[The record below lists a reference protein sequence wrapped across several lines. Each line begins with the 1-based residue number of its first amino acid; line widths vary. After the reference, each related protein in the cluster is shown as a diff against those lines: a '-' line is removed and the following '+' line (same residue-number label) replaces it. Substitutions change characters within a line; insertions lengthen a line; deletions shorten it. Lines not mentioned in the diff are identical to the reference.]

1 MQNNPKKVLMSIS
14 LERELIQ
21 STLERNQGDISQTA
35 KDLGLSKRGLR
46 IKIDT
51 LGITPTEK
59 NED

>member
-1 MQNNPKKVLMSIS
+1 MQNDPKKALMPIP

-21 STLERNQGDISQTA
+21 STLERNRGNISQTA

-51 LGITPTEK
+51 LGINPTPK